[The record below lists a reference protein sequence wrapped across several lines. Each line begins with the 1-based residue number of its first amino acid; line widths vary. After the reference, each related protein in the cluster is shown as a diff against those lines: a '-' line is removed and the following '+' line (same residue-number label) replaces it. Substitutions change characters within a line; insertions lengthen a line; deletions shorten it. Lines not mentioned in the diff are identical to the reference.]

1 VLPYAS
7 CLSTFRSPG
16 WGTPAILPPYR
27 WRTQLCG
34 SRYLSAIIRLQGF
47 SSRGPTAPSRRWSP
61 KTVTTSSWMGRSKP
75 GCGPRLSLS
84 FKDAYHPCWG
94 GERGEP
100 GLYLPHESAGHLL
113 FQLLVVETIP
123 QLCGGGVLQPCRG
136 RRNVAADD
144 ATPGGC
150 SPRGRVGLCRG
161 KADPSLMT
169 KTLRG
174 SEVYEQLES
183 ILRVEAT

>member
-1 VLPYAS
+1 VSFHLPIPRVGDTRNPSALSLEDATLWESVPFSHHSAS
-7 CLSTFRSPG
+7 RIFITRPDCTLSPVV
-16 WGTPAILPPYR
+16 
-27 WRTQLCG
+27 TQDGDHQL
-34 SRYLSAIIRLQGF
+34 LD
-47 SSRGPTAPSRRWSP
+47 
-61 KTVTTSSWMGRSKP
+61 GRSKP
-75 GCGPRLSLS
+75 GCGPRLSLN

-100 GLYLPHESAGHLL
+100 GLYLPHGSAGHLL